1 MAQNDVIDIDE
12 IIDQNIDY
20 SQPIPTMTQPIPP
33 AVIDQVYP
41 SGQETPGQLIP
52 NDFKNYILDKTNI
65 SPKILDTILGRPYSF
80 RDRFINLNPLD
91 AVRDFGRLALPF
103 RQPLDRETQ
112 QPFGLN
118 LMELFNPTD
127 PATKRAESLGIDTD
141 KGAPY
146 KVQKDASYLP
156 ADNYERGVKALLR
169 EAYPGVPLEAFEL
182 AMEPNTKRIVYKDP
196 ESGEKQFVSPPGI
209 DFADVTAIMEPL
221 MLEIGAGL
229 AGFGLGSS
237 VGIPTGAGIGGVGGG
252 LTAAQLTDNPF
263 YQASGAAAG
272 ATAGAVSAPITFTI
286 MGETMAHF
294 IWRYNNLK
302 GMKERGILDETYDSA
317 KIMKTA
323 IDDSKMVAVYSAG
336 GNAAFAGI
344 AKFLG
349 RNPAGVLG
357 IDEDEFLNAFDEIQK
372 RVEAGGPEATV
383 LANLSTPQVL
393 AAADEGLPKRIEAG
407 QREIQKSIEKRPEV
421 ERRFVEQKQDIDLGY
436 EKVFDDLGIDTVVF
450 RDQDIANVKKE
461 FGRNVGGYF
470 DPDNIKPVTG
480 SKVVPTDR
488 IAVASKIK
496 KLVEGADP
504 EGVFDEIWTAGKIT
518 KVDTF
523 LDMMPENAQAQFK
536 NLIYRDFLE
545 KTKPLDG
552 TFDPN
557 AISKYLVQHGDQL
570 KSVYGEEFVN
580 GLRTY
585 NKLAKDVTNIA
596 NVLEIPDDELAKTFN
611 ILARA
616 YLGIF
621 TRPGRLITAA
631 TRSSEKFRRASFEEM
646 LLYPDELAKR
656 IRTKKFFES
665 DEGRRFF
672 IGARAL
678 ARAYE
683 QADGDLADLDEGV
696 DTDLPTQK
704 QRISGDDIL
713 SLYNIEDLEMKKG
726 GNPLMELKYGIGD

>member
-1 MAQNDVIDIDE
+1 MAQNDVIDIDQ

-41 SGQETPGQLIP
+41 SGQETPGQLFP

-65 SPKILDTILGRPYSF
+65 DSGILDTLLGRPYSF
-80 RDRFINLNPLD
+80 RDRFLNLNPVD
-91 AVRDFGRLALPF
+91 AVRDLGRFALPGK
-103 RQPLDRETQ
+103 QPLDRETQ

-118 LMELFNPTD
+118 FTELFNPTD
-127 PATKRAESLGIDTD
+127 PATKRAEDLGIETD
-141 KGAPY
+141 KGAPFQ
-146 KVQKDASYLP
+146 VQKDASYLP
-156 ADNYERGVKALLR
+156 PDNYERGIKALLR
-169 EAYPGVPLEAFEL
+169 EAYPGVSLEAFEL
-182 AMEPNTKRIVYKDP
+182 AKEPNTNRIVYKDP

-209 DFADVTAIMEPL
+209 DYADVRAIMEPL
-221 MLEIGAGL
+221 MLEIGAGFG
-229 AGFGLGSS
+229 GFK
-237 VGIPTGAGIGGVGGG
+237 VGTTVGVPVAAGIGGAGG
-252 LTAAQLTDNPF
+252 LLTTAQITDSDFWQPI
-263 YQASGAAAG
+263 GAAAG
-272 ATAGAVSAPITFTI
+272 ATAGAVSAPITFTV

-294 IWRYNNLK
+294 LWRYSNLK
-302 GMKERGILDETYDSA
+302 GMKDRGILDETYDSA

-323 IDDSKMVAVYSAG
+323 IDDSKMVAAYSAG
-336 GNAAFAGI
+336 GNAAFLGV

-357 IDEDEFLNAFDEIQK
+357 IDQDEFINAFDEVQK
-372 RVEAGGPEATV
+372 RIEAGGPEATV

-407 QREIQKSIEKRPEV
+407 QREIQKSIEKRPDV
-421 ERRFVEQKQDIDLGY
+421 ERRFVEQQQDIDLGY

-450 RDQDIANVKKE
+450 RDQDMANVKRD

-470 DPDNIKPVTG
+470 DPENIKPQTG
-480 SKVVPTDR
+480 KKVVPTDR
-488 IAVASKIK
+488 KAVANKVQN
-496 KLVEGADP
+496 LARGADP
-504 EGVFDEIWTAGKIT
+504 EGIFDEIWTAGKIT

-523 LDMMPENAQAQFK
+523 LDMMPASAQNDFK

-545 KTKPLDG
+545 KTKPIDG
-552 TFDPN
+552 AFDPT
-557 AISKYLVQHGDQL
+557 AVSKYLVQHGDQL

-585 NKLAKDVTNIA
+585 NKLAKDVTKIA
-596 NVLEIPDDELAKTFN
+596 NVLEIPDAELAKIVNVF
-611 ILARA
+611 ARA

-631 TRSSEKFRRASFEEM
+631 TRSTERFRRASFEEM

-656 IRTKKFFES
+656 LKTKQFFET

-672 IGARAL
+672 VGARAL

-683 QADGDLADLDEGV
+683 KTDGDLADLEKGTETEL
-696 DTDLPTQK
+696 DTQ
-704 QRISGDDIL
+704 QQIAGDDIL

-726 GNPLMELKYGIGD
+726 GNPLIELKYGMGD

>member
-41 SGQETPGQLIP
+41 SGQETPGQLFP

-65 SPKILDTILGRPYSF
+65 DSGILDTLLGRPYSF
-80 RDRFINLNPLD
+80 RDRFLNLNPVD
-91 AVRDFGRLALPF
+91 AVRDLGRFALPGK
-103 RQPLDRETQ
+103 QPLDRETQ

-118 LMELFNPTD
+118 FTELFNPTD
-127 PATKRAESLGIDTD
+127 PATKRAEDLGIETD
-141 KGAPY
+141 KGAPFQ
-146 KVQKDASYLP
+146 VQKDASYLP
-156 ADNYERGVKALLR
+156 PDNYERGIKALLR
-169 EAYPGVPLEAFEL
+169 EAYPGVSLEAFEL
-182 AMEPNTKRIVYKDP
+182 AKEPNTNRIVYKDP

-209 DFADVTAIMEPL
+209 DYADVRAIMEPL
-221 MLEIGAGL
+221 MLEIGAGFG
-229 AGFGLGSS
+229 GFK
-237 VGIPTGAGIGGVGGG
+237 VGTTVGVPVAAGIGGAGG
-252 LTAAQLTDNPF
+252 LLTTAQITDSDFWQPI
-263 YQASGAAAG
+263 GAAAG
-272 ATAGAVSAPITFTI
+272 ATAGAVSAPITFTV

-294 IWRYNNLK
+294 LWRYSNLK
-302 GMKERGILDETYDSA
+302 GMKDRGILDETYDSA

-323 IDDSKMVAVYSAG
+323 IDDSKMVAAYSAG
-336 GNAAFAGI
+336 GNAAFLGV

-357 IDEDEFLNAFDEIQK
+357 IDQDEFINAFDEVQK
-372 RVEAGGPEATV
+372 RIEAGGPEATV

-407 QREIQKSIEKRPEV
+407 QREIQKSIEKRPDV
-421 ERRFVEQKQDIDLGY
+421 ERRFVEQQQDIDLGY

-450 RDQDIANVKKE
+450 RDQDMANVKRD

-470 DPDNIKPVTG
+470 DPENIKPQTG
-480 SKVVPTDR
+480 KKVVPTDR
-488 IAVASKIK
+488 KAVANKVQN
-496 KLVEGADP
+496 LARGADP
-504 EGVFDEIWTAGKIT
+504 EGIFDEIWTAGKIT

-523 LDMMPENAQAQFK
+523 LDMMPASAQNDFK

-545 KTKPLDG
+545 KTKPIDG
-552 TFDPN
+552 AFDPT
-557 AISKYLVQHGDQL
+557 AVSKYLVQHGDQL

-585 NKLAKDVTNIA
+585 NKLAKDVTKIA
-596 NVLEIPDDELAKTFN
+596 NVLEIPDAELAKMVNVF
-611 ILARA
+611 ARA

-631 TRSSEKFRRASFEEM
+631 TRSTERFRRASFEEM

-656 IRTKKFFES
+656 LKTKQFFET

-672 IGARAL
+672 VGARAL

-683 QADGDLADLDEGV
+683 KTDGDLADLEKGTETEL
-696 DTDLPTQK
+696 DTQ
-704 QRISGDDIL
+704 QQIAGDDIL

-726 GNPLMELKYGIGD
+726 GNPLIELKYGMGD

>member
-52 NDFKNYILDKTNI
+52 NDFKNYILEKTSI
-65 SPKILDTILGRPYSF
+65 DPSFLDTLLGRPYSF
-80 RDRFINLNPLD
+80 RDRFLNLNPKD
-91 AVRDFGRLALPF
+91 FERDVKRFLLPG

-112 QPFGLN
+112 QPFGLDI
-118 LMELFNPTD
+118 MELFNPTD
-127 PATKRAESLGIDTD
+127 PATKQAEALGIDTD
-141 KGAPY
+141 KGAPFR
-146 KVQKDASYLP
+146 VQMDASYLP
-156 ADNYERGVKALLR
+156 PDNYERGVKALLR

-182 AMEPNTKRIVYKDP
+182 AKEPNTNRIVYKDP

-209 DFADVTAIMEPL
+209 DFADVTAVMEPL
-221 MLEIGAGL
+221 SLEIGAGL
-229 AGFGLGSS
+229 LGFGLGSS
-237 VGIPTGAGIGGVGGG
+237 VGIPAGAVIGGMGG
-252 LTAAQLTDNPF
+252 LLGTAQLTDNEF
-263 YQASGAAAG
+263 WQATGAAAG
-272 ATAGAVSAPITFTI
+272 AAAGAARAPITFTI

-294 IWRYNNLK
+294 LWRYNNLRN
-302 GMKERGILDETYDSA
+302 MKDRGILDETYDSA
-317 KIMKTA
+317 KILKTA
-323 IDDSKMVAVYSAG
+323 IDDSKMVAAYSAG

-372 RVEAGGPEATV
+372 RIEAGGPETTV

-421 ERRFVEQKQDIDLGY
+421 ERRFVGQEQDIDLGY

-450 RDQDIANVKKE
+450 RDQDMANVKRD
-461 FGRNVGGYF
+461 FGRNVAGYF
-470 DPDNIKPVTG
+470 DPENIKPQTG
-480 SKVVPTDR
+480 KKVVPTDR
-488 IAVASKIK
+488 RAVANKVQS
-496 KLVEGADP
+496 LARGADP
-504 EGVFDEIWTAGKIT
+504 EGIFDEIWTAGKIT
-518 KVDTF
+518 RVDTF
-523 LDMMPENAQAQFK
+523 LDMMPESAQGQFR

-545 KTKPLDG
+545 KTKPIDG
-552 TFDPN
+552 TFDPT
-557 AISKYLVQHGDQL
+557 AVSKYLVQHGDQL
-570 KSVYGEEFVN
+570 KSIYGEEFVN

-585 NKLAKDVTNIA
+585 NKLAKDVTKIA
-596 NVLEIPDDELAKTFN
+596 NVLEVPDAELAKMVNVF
-611 ILARA
+611 ARA

-631 TRSSEKFRRASFEEM
+631 TRSTERFRRASFEEM

-656 IRTKKFFES
+656 LKTKKFFES

-672 IGARAL
+672 VGARAL

-683 QADGDLADLDEGV
+683 KTDGDLADLEKGEE
-696 DTDLPTQK
+696 TELETQK
-704 QRISGDDIL
+704 QITGEDIL

>member
-52 NDFKNYILDKTNI
+52 NDFKNYILEKTSI
-65 SPKILDTILGRPYSF
+65 DPSFLDTLLGRPYSF
-80 RDRFINLNPLD
+80 RDRFLNLNPKD
-91 AVRDFGRLALPF
+91 FERDVKRFLLPG

-112 QPFGLN
+112 QPFGLDI
-118 LMELFNPTD
+118 MELFNPTD
-127 PATKRAESLGIDTD
+127 PATKRAESLGIETD
-141 KGAPY
+141 KGAPFR
-146 KVQKDASYLP
+146 VQKDATYLP

-182 AMEPNTKRIVYKDP
+182 AKEPNTNRIVYKDP

-209 DFADVTAIMEPL
+209 DFADVTAVMEPL
-221 MLEIGAGL
+221 SLEIGAGL
-229 AGFGLGSS
+229 LGFGLGSS
-237 VGIPTGAGIGGVGGG
+237 VGIPAGAVIGGMGG
-252 LTAAQLTDNPF
+252 LLGTAQLTDNEF
-263 YQASGAAAG
+263 WQATGAAAG
-272 ATAGAVSAPITFTI
+272 AAAGAARAPITFTI

-294 IWRYNNLK
+294 LWRYNNLRN
-302 GMKERGILDETYDSA
+302 MKDRGILDETYDSA
-317 KIMKTA
+317 KILKTA
-323 IDDSKMVAVYSAG
+323 IDDSKMVAAYSAG

-357 IDEDEFLNAFDEIQK
+357 IDQDEFLNAFDEIQK
-372 RVEAGGPEATV
+372 RIEAGGPETTV

-421 ERRFVEQKQDIDLGY
+421 ERRFVGQEQDIDLGY

-450 RDQDIANVKKE
+450 RDQDMANVKRD
-461 FGRNVGGYF
+461 FGRNVAGYF
-470 DPDNIKPVTG
+470 DPENIKPQTG
-480 SKVVPTDR
+480 KKVVPTDR
-488 IAVASKIK
+488 RAVANKVQS
-496 KLVEGADP
+496 LARGADP
-504 EGVFDEIWTAGKIT
+504 EGIFDEIWTAGKIT
-518 KVDTF
+518 RVDTF
-523 LDMMPENAQAQFK
+523 LDMMPESAQGQFR

-545 KTKPLDG
+545 KTKPIDG
-552 TFDPN
+552 TFDPT
-557 AISKYLVQHGDQL
+557 AVSKYLVQHGDQL
-570 KSVYGEEFVN
+570 KSIYGEEFVN

-585 NKLAKDVTNIA
+585 NKLAKDVTKIA
-596 NVLEIPDDELAKTFN
+596 NVLEVPDAELAKMVNVF
-611 ILARA
+611 ARA

-631 TRSSEKFRRASFEEM
+631 TRSTERFRRASFEEM

-656 IRTKKFFES
+656 LKTKKFFES

-672 IGARAL
+672 VGARAL

-683 QADGDLADLDEGV
+683 KTDGDLADLEKGEE
-696 DTDLPTQK
+696 TELETQK
-704 QRISGDDIL
+704 QITGEDIL

>member
-1 MAQNDVIDIDE
+1 MAQNDVIDIDQ

-41 SGQETPGQLIP
+41 SGQETPGQLFP

-65 SPKILDTILGRPYSF
+65 DSGILDTLLGRPYSF
-80 RDRFINLNPLD
+80 RDRFLNLNPVD
-91 AVRDFGRLALPF
+91 ALRDIGRAALPGK
-103 RQPLDRETQ
+103 QPLDRETQ

-118 LMELFNPTD
+118 FTELFNPTD
-127 PATKRAESLGIDTD
+127 PATKRAEDLGIETD
-141 KGAPY
+141 KGAPFQ
-146 KVQKDASYLP
+146 VQKDASYLP
-156 ADNYERGVKALLR
+156 PDNYERGIKALLR
-169 EAYPGVPLEAFEL
+169 EAYPGVSLEAFEL
-182 AMEPNTKRIVYKDP
+182 AKEPNTNRIVYKDP
-196 ESGEKQFVSPPGI
+196 QSGEKQFVSPPGI
-209 DFADVTAIMEPL
+209 DYADVRAIMEPL
-221 MLEIGAGL
+221 MLEIGAGFG
-229 AGFGLGSS
+229 GFK
-237 VGIPTGAGIGGVGGG
+237 VGTTVGVPVAAGIGGAGG
-252 LTAAQLTDNPF
+252 LLTTAQITDSDFWQPI
-263 YQASGAAAG
+263 GAAAG
-272 ATAGAVSAPITFTI
+272 ATAGAVSAPITFTV

-294 IWRYNNLK
+294 LWRYSNLK
-302 GMKERGILDETYDSA
+302 GMKDRGILDETYDSA

-323 IDDSKMVAVYSAG
+323 IDDSKMVAAYSAG
-336 GNAAFAGI
+336 GNAAFLGV

-357 IDEDEFLNAFDEIQK
+357 IDQDEFINAFDEVQK
-372 RVEAGGPEATV
+372 RIEAGGPEATV

-407 QREIQKSIEKRPEV
+407 QREIQKSIEKRPDV
-421 ERRFVEQKQDIDLGY
+421 ERRFVEQQQDIDLGY

-450 RDQDIANVKKE
+450 RDQDMANVKRD

-470 DPDNIKPVTG
+470 DPENIKPQTG
-480 SKVVPTDR
+480 KKVVPTDR
-488 IAVASKIK
+488 KAVANKVQN
-496 KLVEGADP
+496 LARGADP
-504 EGVFDEIWTAGKIT
+504 EGIFDEIWTAGKIT

-523 LDMMPENAQAQFK
+523 LDMMPASAQNDFK

-545 KTKPLDG
+545 KTKPIDG
-552 TFDPN
+552 AFDPT
-557 AISKYLVQHGDQL
+557 AVSKYLVQHGDQL

-585 NKLAKDVTNIA
+585 NKLAKDVTKIA
-596 NVLEIPDDELAKTFN
+596 NVLEIPDAELAKMVNVF
-611 ILARA
+611 ARA

-631 TRSSEKFRRASFEEM
+631 TRSTERFRRASFEEM

-656 IRTKKFFES
+656 LKTKQFFET

-672 IGARAL
+672 VGARAL

-683 QADGDLADLDEGV
+683 KTDGDLADLEKGTETEL
-696 DTDLPTQK
+696 DTQ
-704 QRISGDDIL
+704 QQIAGDDIL

-726 GNPLMELKYGIGD
+726 GNPLIELKYGMGD

>member
-1 MAQNDVIDIDE
+1 MAQNDVIDIDQ

-41 SGQETPGQLIP
+41 SGQETPGQLFP

-65 SPKILDTILGRPYSF
+65 DSGILDTLLGRPYSF
-80 RDRFINLNPLD
+80 RDRFLNLNPVD
-91 AVRDFGRLALPF
+91 ALRDIGRAALPGK
-103 RQPLDRETQ
+103 QPLDRETQ

-118 LMELFNPTD
+118 FTELFNPTD
-127 PATKRAESLGIDTD
+127 PATKRAEDLGIETD
-141 KGAPY
+141 KGAPFQ
-146 KVQKDASYLP
+146 VQKDASYLP
-156 ADNYERGVKALLR
+156 PDNYERGIKALLR
-169 EAYPGVPLEAFEL
+169 EAYPGVSLEAFEL
-182 AMEPNTKRIVYKDP
+182 AKEPNTNRIVYKDP

-209 DFADVTAIMEPL
+209 DYADVRAIMEPL
-221 MLEIGAGL
+221 MLEIGAGFG
-229 AGFGLGSS
+229 GFK
-237 VGIPTGAGIGGVGGG
+237 VGTTVGVPVAAGIGGAGG
-252 LTAAQLTDNPF
+252 LLTTAQITDSDFWQPI
-263 YQASGAAAG
+263 GAAAG
-272 ATAGAVSAPITFTI
+272 ATAGAVSAPITFTV

-294 IWRYNNLK
+294 LWRYSNLK
-302 GMKERGILDETYDSA
+302 GMKDRGILDETYDSA

-323 IDDSKMVAVYSAG
+323 IDDSKMVAAYSAG
-336 GNAAFAGI
+336 GNAAFLGV

-357 IDEDEFLNAFDEIQK
+357 IDQDEFINAFDEVQK
-372 RVEAGGPEATV
+372 RIEAGGPEATV

-407 QREIQKSIEKRPEV
+407 QREIQKSIEKRPDV
-421 ERRFVEQKQDIDLGY
+421 ERRFVEQQQDIDLGY

-450 RDQDIANVKKE
+450 RDQDMANVKRD

-470 DPDNIKPVTG
+470 DPENIKPQTG
-480 SKVVPTDR
+480 KKVVPTDR
-488 IAVASKIK
+488 KAVANKVQN
-496 KLVEGADP
+496 LARGADP
-504 EGVFDEIWTAGKIT
+504 EGIFDEIWTAGKIT

-523 LDMMPENAQAQFK
+523 LDMMPASAQNDFK

-545 KTKPLDG
+545 KTKPIDG
-552 TFDPN
+552 AFDPT
-557 AISKYLVQHGDQL
+557 AVSKYLVQHGDQL

-585 NKLAKDVTNIA
+585 NKLAKDVTKIA
-596 NVLEIPDDELAKTFN
+596 NVLEIPDAELAKMVNVF
-611 ILARA
+611 ARA

-631 TRSSEKFRRASFEEM
+631 TRSTERFRRASFEEM

-656 IRTKKFFES
+656 LKTKQFFET

-672 IGARAL
+672 VGARAL

-683 QADGDLADLDEGV
+683 KTDGDLADLEKGTETEL
-696 DTDLPTQK
+696 DTQ
-704 QRISGDDIL
+704 QQIAGDDIL

-726 GNPLMELKYGIGD
+726 GNPLIELKYGMGD

>member
-52 NDFKNYILDKTNI
+52 NDFKNYILEKTSI
-65 SPKILDTILGRPYSF
+65 DPSFLDTLLGRPYSF
-80 RDRFINLNPLD
+80 RDRFLNLNPKD
-91 AVRDFGRLALPF
+91 FERDVKRFLLPG

-112 QPFGLN
+112 QPFGLDI
-118 LMELFNPTD
+118 MELFNPTD
-127 PATKRAESLGIDTD
+127 PATKQAEALGIETD
-141 KGAPY
+141 KGAPFR
-146 KVQKDASYLP
+146 VQKDATYLP

-182 AMEPNTKRIVYKDP
+182 AKEPNTNRIVYKDP

-209 DFADVTAIMEPL
+209 DFADVTAVMEPL
-221 MLEIGAGL
+221 SLEIGAGL
-229 AGFGLGSS
+229 LGFGLGSS
-237 VGIPTGAGIGGVGGG
+237 VGIPAGAVIGGMGG
-252 LTAAQLTDNPF
+252 LLGTAQLTDNEF
-263 YQASGAAAG
+263 WQATGAAAG
-272 ATAGAVSAPITFTI
+272 AAAGAARAPITFTI

-294 IWRYNNLK
+294 LWRYNNLRN
-302 GMKERGILDETYDSA
+302 MKDRGILDETYDSA
-317 KIMKTA
+317 KILKTA
-323 IDDSKMVAVYSAG
+323 IDDSKMVAAYSAG

-372 RVEAGGPEATV
+372 RIEAGGPETTV

-421 ERRFVEQKQDIDLGY
+421 ERRFVGQEQDIDLGY

-450 RDQDIANVKKE
+450 RDQDMANVKRD
-461 FGRNVGGYF
+461 FGRNVAGYF
-470 DPDNIKPVTG
+470 DPENIKPQTG
-480 SKVVPTDR
+480 KKVVPTDR
-488 IAVASKIK
+488 RAVANKVQS
-496 KLVEGADP
+496 LARGADP
-504 EGVFDEIWTAGKIT
+504 EGIFDEIWTAGKIT
-518 KVDTF
+518 RVDTF
-523 LDMMPENAQAQFK
+523 LDMMPESAQGQFR

-545 KTKPLDG
+545 KTKPIDG
-552 TFDPN
+552 TFDPT
-557 AISKYLVQHGDQL
+557 AVSKYLVQHGDQL
-570 KSVYGEEFVN
+570 KSIYGEEFVN

-585 NKLAKDVTNIA
+585 NKLAKDVTKIA
-596 NVLEIPDDELAKTFN
+596 NVLEVPDAELAKMVNVF
-611 ILARA
+611 ARA

-631 TRSSEKFRRASFEEM
+631 TRSTERFRRASFEEM

-656 IRTKKFFES
+656 LKTKKFFES

-672 IGARAL
+672 VGARAL

-683 QADGDLADLDEGV
+683 KTDGDLADLEKGKE
-696 DTDLPTQK
+696 TELETQK
-704 QRISGDDIL
+704 QITGEDIL

>member
-52 NDFKNYILDKTNI
+52 NDFKNYILEKTSI
-65 SPKILDTILGRPYSF
+65 DPSFLDTLLGRPYSF
-80 RDRFINLNPLD
+80 RDRFLNLNPKD
-91 AVRDFGRLALPF
+91 FERDVKRFLLPG

-112 QPFGLN
+112 QPFGLDI
-118 LMELFNPTD
+118 MELFNPTD
-127 PATKRAESLGIDTD
+127 PATKQAEALGIETD
-141 KGAPY
+141 KGAPFR
-146 KVQKDASYLP
+146 VQKDATYLP

-182 AMEPNTKRIVYKDP
+182 AKEPNTNRIVYKDP

-209 DFADVTAIMEPL
+209 DFADVTAVMLPL
-221 MLEIGAGL
+221 SLEIGAGL
-229 AGFGLGSS
+229 LGFGLGSS
-237 VGIPTGAGIGGVGGG
+237 VGIPAGAVIGGMGG
-252 LTAAQLTDNPF
+252 LLGTAQLTDNEF
-263 YQASGAAAG
+263 WQATGAAAG
-272 ATAGAVSAPITFTI
+272 AAAGAARAPITFTI

-294 IWRYNNLK
+294 LWRYNNLRN
-302 GMKERGILDETYDSA
+302 MKDRGILDETYDSA
-317 KIMKTA
+317 KILKTA
-323 IDDSKMVAVYSAG
+323 IDDSKMVAAYSAG

-372 RVEAGGPEATV
+372 RIEAGGPETTV

-421 ERRFVEQKQDIDLGY
+421 ERRFVGQEQDIDLGY

-450 RDQDIANVKKE
+450 RDQDMANVKRD
-461 FGRNVGGYF
+461 FGRNVAGYF
-470 DPDNIKPVTG
+470 DPENIKPQTG
-480 SKVVPTDR
+480 KKVVPTDR
-488 IAVASKIK
+488 RAVANKVQS
-496 KLVEGADP
+496 LARGADP
-504 EGVFDEIWTAGKIT
+504 EGIFDEIWTAGKIT
-518 KVDTF
+518 RVDTF
-523 LDMMPENAQAQFK
+523 LDMMPESAQGQFR

-545 KTKPLDG
+545 KTKPIDG
-552 TFDPN
+552 TFDPT
-557 AISKYLVQHGDQL
+557 AVSKYLVQHGDQL
-570 KSVYGEEFVN
+570 KSIYGEEFVN

-585 NKLAKDVTNIA
+585 NKLAKDVTKIA
-596 NVLEIPDDELAKTFN
+596 NVLEVPDAELAKMVNVF
-611 ILARA
+611 ARA

-631 TRSSEKFRRASFEEM
+631 TRSTERFRRASFEEM

-656 IRTKKFFES
+656 LKTKKFFES

-672 IGARAL
+672 VGARAL

-683 QADGDLADLDEGV
+683 KTDGDLADLEKGEE
-696 DTDLPTQK
+696 TELETQK
-704 QRISGDDIL
+704 QITGEDIL

>member
-41 SGQETPGQLIP
+41 SGQETPGQLFP

-65 SPKILDTILGRPYSF
+65 DSGILDTLLGRPYSF
-80 RDRFINLNPLD
+80 RDRFLNLNPVD
-91 AVRDFGRLALPF
+91 ALRDIGRAALPGK
-103 RQPLDRETQ
+103 QPLDRETQ

-118 LMELFNPTD
+118 FTELFNPTD
-127 PATKRAESLGIDTD
+127 PATKRAEDLGIETD
-141 KGAPY
+141 KGAPFQ
-146 KVQKDASYLP
+146 VQKDASYLP
-156 ADNYERGVKALLR
+156 PDNYERGIKALLR
-169 EAYPGVPLEAFEL
+169 EAYPGVSLEAFEL
-182 AMEPNTKRIVYKDP
+182 AKEPNTNRIVYKDP
-196 ESGEKQFVSPPGI
+196 QSGEKQFVSPPGI
-209 DFADVTAIMEPL
+209 DYADVRAIMEPL
-221 MLEIGAGL
+221 MLEIGAGFG
-229 AGFGLGSS
+229 GFK
-237 VGIPTGAGIGGVGGG
+237 VGTTVGVPVAAGIGGAGG
-252 LTAAQLTDNPF
+252 LLTTAQITDSDFWQPI
-263 YQASGAAAG
+263 GAAAG
-272 ATAGAVSAPITFTI
+272 ATAGAVSAPITFTV

-294 IWRYNNLK
+294 LWRYSNLK
-302 GMKERGILDETYDSA
+302 GMKDRGILDETYDSA

-323 IDDSKMVAVYSAG
+323 IDDSKMVAAYSAG
-336 GNAAFAGI
+336 GNAAFLGV

-357 IDEDEFLNAFDEIQK
+357 IDQDEFINAFDEVQK
-372 RVEAGGPEATV
+372 RIEAGGPEATV

-407 QREIQKSIEKRPEV
+407 QREIQKSIEKRPDV
-421 ERRFVEQKQDIDLGY
+421 ERRFVEQQQDIDLGY

-450 RDQDIANVKKE
+450 RDQDMANVKRD

-470 DPDNIKPVTG
+470 DPENIKPQTG
-480 SKVVPTDR
+480 KKVVPTDR
-488 IAVASKIK
+488 KAVANKVQN
-496 KLVEGADP
+496 LARGADP
-504 EGVFDEIWTAGKIT
+504 EGIFDEIWTAGKIT

-523 LDMMPENAQAQFK
+523 LDMMPASAQNDFK

-545 KTKPLDG
+545 KTKPIDG
-552 TFDPN
+552 AFDPT
-557 AISKYLVQHGDQL
+557 AVSKYLVQHGDQL

-585 NKLAKDVTNIA
+585 NKLAKDVTKIA
-596 NVLEIPDDELAKTFN
+596 NVLEIPDAELAKMVNVF
-611 ILARA
+611 ARA

-631 TRSSEKFRRASFEEM
+631 TRSTERFRRASFEEM

-656 IRTKKFFES
+656 LKTKQFFET

-672 IGARAL
+672 VGARAL

-683 QADGDLADLDEGV
+683 KTDGDLADLEKGTETEL
-696 DTDLPTQK
+696 DTQ
-704 QRISGDDIL
+704 QQIAGDDIL

-726 GNPLMELKYGIGD
+726 GNPLIELKYGMGD

>member
-52 NDFKNYILDKTNI
+52 NDFKNYILEKTSI
-65 SPKILDTILGRPYSF
+65 DPSFLDTLLGRPYSF
-80 RDRFINLNPLD
+80 RDRFLNLNPKD
-91 AVRDFGRLALPF
+91 FERDVKRFLLPG

-112 QPFGLN
+112 QPFGLDI
-118 LMELFNPTD
+118 MELFNPTD
-127 PATKRAESLGIDTD
+127 PATKQAEALGIETD
-141 KGAPY
+141 KGAPFR
-146 KVQKDASYLP
+146 VQKDATYLP

-182 AMEPNTKRIVYKDP
+182 AKEPNTNRIVYKDP

-209 DFADVTAIMEPL
+209 DFADVTAVMEPL
-221 MLEIGAGL
+221 SLEIGAGL
-229 AGFGLGSS
+229 LGFGLGSS
-237 VGIPTGAGIGGVGGG
+237 VGIPAGAVIGGMGG
-252 LTAAQLTDNPF
+252 LLGTAQLTDNEF
-263 YQASGAAAG
+263 WQATGAAAG
-272 ATAGAVSAPITFTI
+272 AAAGAARAPITFTI

-294 IWRYNNLK
+294 LWRYNNLRN
-302 GMKERGILDETYDSA
+302 MKDRGILDETYDSA
-317 KIMKTA
+317 KILKTA
-323 IDDSKMVAVYSAG
+323 IDDSKMVAAYSAG

-372 RVEAGGPEATV
+372 RIEAGGPETTV

-421 ERRFVEQKQDIDLGY
+421 ERRFVGQEQDIDLGY

-450 RDQDIANVKKE
+450 RDQDMANVKRD
-461 FGRNVGGYF
+461 FGRNVAGYF
-470 DPDNIKPVTG
+470 DPENIKPQTG
-480 SKVVPTDR
+480 KKVVPTDR
-488 IAVASKIK
+488 RAVANKVQS
-496 KLVEGADP
+496 LARGADP
-504 EGVFDEIWTAGKIT
+504 EGIFDEIWTAGKIT
-518 KVDTF
+518 RVDTF
-523 LDMMPENAQAQFK
+523 LDMMPESAQGQFR

-545 KTKPLDG
+545 KTKPIDG
-552 TFDPN
+552 TFDPT
-557 AISKYLVQHGDQL
+557 AVSKYLVQHGDQL
-570 KSVYGEEFVN
+570 KSIYGEEFVN

-585 NKLAKDVTNIA
+585 NKLAKDVTKIA
-596 NVLEIPDDELAKTFN
+596 NVLEIPDAELAKMVNVF
-611 ILARA
+611 ARA

-631 TRSSEKFRRASFEEM
+631 TRSTERFRRASFEEM

-656 IRTKKFFES
+656 LKTKKFFES

-672 IGARAL
+672 VGARAL

-683 QADGDLADLDEGV
+683 KTDGDLADLEKGEE
-696 DTDLPTQK
+696 TELETQK
-704 QRISGDDIL
+704 QITGEDIL

-726 GNPLMELKYGIGD
+726 GNPLMELKYGMGD

>member
-1 MAQNDVIDIDE
+1 MAQNDVIDIDQ

-41 SGQETPGQLIP
+41 SGQETPGQLFP

-65 SPKILDTILGRPYSF
+65 DSGILDTLLGRPYSF
-80 RDRFINLNPLD
+80 RDRFLNLNPVD
-91 AVRDFGRLALPF
+91 AVRDLGRFALPGK
-103 RQPLDRETQ
+103 QPLDRETQ

-118 LMELFNPTD
+118 FTELFNPTD
-127 PATKRAESLGIDTD
+127 PATKRAEDLGIETD
-141 KGAPY
+141 KGAPFQ
-146 KVQKDASYLP
+146 VQKDASYLP
-156 ADNYERGVKALLR
+156 PDNYERGIKALLR
-169 EAYPGVPLEAFEL
+169 EAYPGVSLEAFEL
-182 AMEPNTKRIVYKDP
+182 AKEPNTNRIVYKDP

-209 DFADVTAIMEPL
+209 DYADVRAIMEPL
-221 MLEIGAGL
+221 MLEIGAGFG
-229 AGFGLGSS
+229 GFK
-237 VGIPTGAGIGGVGGG
+237 VGTTVGVPVAAGIGGAGG
-252 LTAAQLTDNPF
+252 LLTTAQITDSDFWQPI
-263 YQASGAAAG
+263 GAAAG
-272 ATAGAVSAPITFTI
+272 ATAGAVSAPITFTV

-294 IWRYNNLK
+294 LWRYSNLK
-302 GMKERGILDETYDSA
+302 GMKDRGILDETYDSA

-323 IDDSKMVAVYSAG
+323 IDDSKMVAAYSAG
-336 GNAAFAGI
+336 GNAAFLGV

-357 IDEDEFLNAFDEIQK
+357 IDQDEFINAFDEVQK
-372 RVEAGGPEATV
+372 RIEAGGPEATV

-407 QREIQKSIEKRPEV
+407 QREIQKSIEKRPDV
-421 ERRFVEQKQDIDLGY
+421 ERRFVEQQQDIDLGY

-450 RDQDIANVKKE
+450 RDQDMANVKRD

-470 DPDNIKPVTG
+470 DPENIKPQTG
-480 SKVVPTDR
+480 KKVVPTDR
-488 IAVASKIK
+488 KAVANKVQN
-496 KLVEGADP
+496 LARGADP
-504 EGVFDEIWTAGKIT
+504 EGIFDEIWTAGKIT

-523 LDMMPENAQAQFK
+523 LDMMPASAQNDFK

-545 KTKPLDG
+545 KTKPIDG
-552 TFDPN
+552 AFDPT
-557 AISKYLVQHGDQL
+557 AVSKYLVQHGDQL

-585 NKLAKDVTNIA
+585 NKLAKDVTKIA
-596 NVLEIPDDELAKTFN
+596 NVLEIPDAELAKMVNVF
-611 ILARA
+611 ARA

-631 TRSSEKFRRASFEEM
+631 TRSTERFRRASFEEM

-656 IRTKKFFES
+656 LKTKQFFET

-672 IGARAL
+672 VGARAL

-683 QADGDLADLDEGV
+683 KTDGDLADLEKGTETEL
-696 DTDLPTQK
+696 DTQ
-704 QRISGDDIL
+704 QQIAGDDIL

-726 GNPLMELKYGIGD
+726 GNPLIELKYGMGD

>member
-52 NDFKNYILDKTNI
+52 NDFKNYILEKTSI
-65 SPKILDTILGRPYSF
+65 DPSFLDTLLGRPYSF
-80 RDRFINLNPLD
+80 RDRFLNLNPKD
-91 AVRDFGRLALPF
+91 FERDVKRFLLPG

-112 QPFGLN
+112 QPFGLDI
-118 LMELFNPTD
+118 MELFNPTD
-127 PATKRAESLGIDTD
+127 PATKQAEALGIDTD
-141 KGAPY
+141 KGAPFR
-146 KVQKDASYLP
+146 VQMDASYLP
-156 ADNYERGVKALLR
+156 PDNYERGVKALLR

-182 AMEPNTKRIVYKDP
+182 AKEPNTNRIVYKDP

-209 DFADVTAIMEPL
+209 DFADVTAVMEPL
-221 MLEIGAGL
+221 SLEIGAGL
-229 AGFGLGSS
+229 LGFGLGSS
-237 VGIPTGAGIGGVGGG
+237 VGIPAGAVIGGMGG
-252 LTAAQLTDNPF
+252 LLGTAQLTDNEF
-263 YQASGAAAG
+263 WQATGAAAG
-272 ATAGAVSAPITFTI
+272 AAAGAARAPITFTI

-294 IWRYNNLK
+294 LWRYNNLRN
-302 GMKERGILDETYDSA
+302 MKDRGILDETYDSA
-317 KIMKTA
+317 KILKTA
-323 IDDSKMVAVYSAG
+323 IDDSKMVAAYSAG

-372 RVEAGGPEATV
+372 RIEAGGPETTV

-421 ERRFVEQKQDIDLGY
+421 ERRFVGQEQDIDLGY

-450 RDQDIANVKKE
+450 RDQDMANVKRD
-461 FGRNVGGYF
+461 FGRNVAGYF
-470 DPDNIKPVTG
+470 DPENIKPQTG
-480 SKVVPTDR
+480 KKVVPTDR
-488 IAVASKIK
+488 RAVANKVQS
-496 KLVEGADP
+496 LARGADP
-504 EGVFDEIWTAGKIT
+504 EGIFDEIWTAGKIT
-518 KVDTF
+518 RVDTF
-523 LDMMPENAQAQFK
+523 LDMMPESAQGQFR

-545 KTKPLDG
+545 KTKPIDG
-552 TFDPN
+552 TFDPT
-557 AISKYLVQHGDQL
+557 AVSKYLVQHGDQL
-570 KSVYGEEFVN
+570 KSIYGEEFVN

-585 NKLAKDVTNIA
+585 NKLAKDVTKIA
-596 NVLEIPDDELAKTFN
+596 NVLEVPDAELAKMVNVF
-611 ILARA
+611 ARA

-631 TRSSEKFRRASFEEM
+631 TRSTERFRRASFEEM

-656 IRTKKFFES
+656 LKTKKFFES

-672 IGARAL
+672 VGARAL

-683 QADGDLADLDEGV
+683 KTDGDLADLEKGKE
-696 DTDLPTQK
+696 TELETQK
-704 QRISGDDIL
+704 QITGEDIL

>member
-1 MAQNDVIDIDE
+1 MAQNDVIDIDQ

-41 SGQETPGQLIP
+41 SGQETPGQLFP
-52 NDFKNYILDKTNI
+52 NDFKNFILDKTNI
-65 SPKILDTILGRPYSF
+65 DSGILDTLLGRPYSF
-80 RDRFINLNPLD
+80 RDRFLNLNPVD
-91 AVRDFGRLALPF
+91 AVRDLGRFALPGK
-103 RQPLDRETQ
+103 QPLDRETQ

-118 LMELFNPTD
+118 FTELFNPTD
-127 PATKRAESLGIDTD
+127 PATKRAEDLGIETD
-141 KGAPY
+141 KGAPFQ
-146 KVQKDASYLP
+146 VQKDASYLP
-156 ADNYERGVKALLR
+156 PDNYERGIKALLR
-169 EAYPGVPLEAFEL
+169 EAYPGVSLEAFEL
-182 AMEPNTKRIVYKDP
+182 AKEPNTNRIVYKDP

-209 DFADVTAIMEPL
+209 DYADVRAIMEPL
-221 MLEIGAGL
+221 MLEIGAGFG
-229 AGFGLGSS
+229 GFK
-237 VGIPTGAGIGGVGGG
+237 VGTTVGVPVAAGIGGAGG
-252 LTAAQLTDNPF
+252 LLTTAQITDSDFWQPI
-263 YQASGAAAG
+263 GAAAG
-272 ATAGAVSAPITFTI
+272 ATAGAVSAPITFTV

-294 IWRYNNLK
+294 LWRYSNLK
-302 GMKERGILDETYDSA
+302 GMKDRGILDETYDSA

-323 IDDSKMVAVYSAG
+323 IDDSKMVAAYSAG
-336 GNAAFAGI
+336 GNAAFLGV

-357 IDEDEFLNAFDEIQK
+357 IDQDEFINAFDEVQK
-372 RVEAGGPEATV
+372 RIEAGGPEATV

-407 QREIQKSIEKRPEV
+407 QREIQKSIEKRPDV
-421 ERRFVEQKQDIDLGY
+421 ERRFVEQQQDIDLGY

-450 RDQDIANVKKE
+450 RDQDMANVKRD

-470 DPDNIKPVTG
+470 DPENIKPQTG
-480 SKVVPTDR
+480 KKVVPTDR
-488 IAVASKIK
+488 KAVANKVQN
-496 KLVEGADP
+496 LARGADP
-504 EGVFDEIWTAGKIT
+504 EGIFDEIWTAGKIT

-523 LDMMPENAQAQFK
+523 LDMMPASAQNDFK

-545 KTKPLDG
+545 KTKPIDG
-552 TFDPN
+552 AFDPT
-557 AISKYLVQHGDQL
+557 AVSKYLVQHGDQL

-585 NKLAKDVTNIA
+585 NKLAKDVTKIA
-596 NVLEIPDDELAKTFN
+596 NVLEIPDAELAKMVNVF
-611 ILARA
+611 ARA

-631 TRSSEKFRRASFEEM
+631 TRSTERFRRASFEEM

-656 IRTKKFFES
+656 LKTKQFFET

-672 IGARAL
+672 VGARAL

-683 QADGDLADLDEGV
+683 KTDGDLADLEKGTETEL
-696 DTDLPTQK
+696 DTQ
-704 QRISGDDIL
+704 QQIAGDDIL

-726 GNPLMELKYGIGD
+726 GNPLIELKYGMGD